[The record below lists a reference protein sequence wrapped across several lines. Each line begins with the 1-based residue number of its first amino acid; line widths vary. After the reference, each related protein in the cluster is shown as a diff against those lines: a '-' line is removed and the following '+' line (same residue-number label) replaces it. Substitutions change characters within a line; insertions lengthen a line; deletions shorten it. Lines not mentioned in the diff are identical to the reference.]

1 MCHDVD
7 SRPPA
12 PPRSGEVTERG
23 QLTLTSTDGTE
34 FDAAFAAPAGEARA
48 GVVVLPDVRGLHPYY
63 VALAER
69 FAEAGFP
76 SVAVDYYART
86 AGRAGNGIRDQEFD
100 WKTHMPQAT
109 AEGVDA
115 DTAAAV
121 AYLRERSRPDLPVIT
136 VGFCFG
142 GSNAWRQAEGTLPL
156 AATAGFYGRPQ
167 MVGDSAASARLPV
180 LMLIAGD
187 DMATP
192 VADQLALAEA
202 MRAAGA
208 DVETAVYDGA
218 PHSFFDRASDQWAEA
233 SADAW
238 RRVLALLD
246 RVAAGG
252 GSPA

>member
-1 MCHDVD
+1 MCHDAD

-12 PPRSGEVTERG
+12 PPHAGEVAERG
-23 QLTLTSTDGTE
+23 LLTLTSADGTE

-76 SVAVDYYART
+76 SVAVDYFART
-86 AGRAGNGIRDQEFD
+86 AGRAGRGIRDQDFD
-100 WKTHMPQAT
+100 WQTHMPKTT
-109 AEGVDA
+109 AQGIDG

-121 AYLRERSRPDLPVIT
+121 AYLRERTRPDLPVVT

-142 GSNAWRQAEGTLPL
+142 GSNAWRQAEGALPL

-167 MVGDSAASARLPV
+167 MVGDSAGSARLPV

-187 DMATP
+187 DAATP
-192 VADQLALAEA
+192 VADQLALAER

-208 DVETAVYDGA
+208 EVETAVYDGA
-218 PHSFFDRASDQWAEA
+218 PHSFFDRAADQWAEA

-238 RRVLALLD
+238 RRLLALLD
-246 RVAAGG
+246 RVAT
-252 GSPA
+252 

>member
-1 MCHDVD
+1 MCHDAD

-12 PPRSGEVTERG
+12 PPHSGEVVERG
-23 QLTLTSTDGTE
+23 LLTLTSADGTE

-69 FAEAGFP
+69 FAEAGYP
-76 SVAVDYYART
+76 SVAIDYFART
-86 AGRAGNGIRDQEFD
+86 AGRAGQGIRDQDFD
-100 WKTHMPQAT
+100 WQTHMPQTT
-109 AEGVDA
+109 AQGIDG
-115 DTAAAV
+115 DTAAAIEH
-121 AYLRERSRPDLPVIT
+121 LRGRTRPDLPIVT

-167 MVGDSAASARLPV
+167 MVGDAAGSARLPV

-187 DMATP
+187 DAATP
-192 VADQLALAEA
+192 VADQLALAER
-202 MRAAGA
+202 MEAAGA
-208 DVETAVYDGA
+208 EVETAVYDGA
-218 PHSFFDRASDQWAEA
+218 PHSFFDRAADQWAEA

-238 RRVLALLD
+238 RRLLALLE
-246 RVAAGG
+246 RVAG
-252 GSPA
+252 

>member
-1 MCHDVD
+1 MCHDTD

-12 PPRSGEVTERG
+12 PPRTGEVAERG
-23 QLTLTSTDGTE
+23 LLTLTSAADGTE
-34 FDAAFAAPAGEARA
+34 FDAAFAAPAGEPRA

-69 FAEAGFP
+69 FAEAGVP
-76 SVAVDYYART
+76 AVAIDYFART
-86 AGRAGNGIRDQEFD
+86 AGRAGQGIRDQDFD
-100 WKTHMPQAT
+100 WKTHVPQAT
-109 AEGVDA
+109 ASGIDG

-121 AYLRERSRPDLPVIT
+121 AYLRERTRADLPVIT

-142 GSNAWRQAEGTLPL
+142 GSNAWRQAAGDLPL

-167 MVGDSAASARLPV
+167 MVGDSAGSAHLPV
-180 LMLIAGD
+180 LMLIAGA

-192 VADQLALAEA
+192 VEDQLALAET
-202 MRAAGA
+202 MRSAGA

-218 PHSFFDRASDQWAEA
+218 PHSFFDRSADEWAEA

-246 RVAAGG
+246 RV
-252 GSPA
+252 GS